1 MVQVGQGRL
10 FLHEAV
16 YCSLNASA
24 NAVYCSLNA
33 SANQRLLWCA
43 QLNSFR
49 PLLRQRLH
57 CMDTHSCSWSSRNTS
72 RVDGLLLLPRCVVA
86 L

>member
-1 MVQVGQGRL
+1 MVQVRQGRL

-24 NAVYCSLNA
+24 N
-33 SANQRLLWCA
+33 QRLLCCA

-49 PLLRQRLH
+49 PLLRQRLR

-72 RVDGLLLLPRCVVA
+72 RVDGLLPRCVVA